1 MKTIIA
7 ILIILFAVPAF
18 AQTFGQLGFLTP
30 GAMVLEQNRI
40 RHEQIERNDRY
51 FNQNETLIDN
61 RGGKTTIYQRN
72 GNIVTGSDG
81 TVCVTTGSFTTCD

>member
-1 MKTIIA
+1 MKTIFA
-7 ILIILFAVPAF
+7 ILIILFAVPAL
-18 AQTFGQLGFLTP
+18 AQFLTP
-30 GAMVLEQNRI
+30 NDLIRQQNRI

-81 TVCVTTGSFTTCD
+81 TVCVTTGSFTTCN

>member
-1 MKTIIA
+1 MKTIFA
-7 ILIILFAVPAF
+7 ILLIILFSVPLY
-18 AQTFGQLGFLTP
+18 AQTFGQRGFLTP

-40 RHEQIERNDRY
+40 RQEQRNDRY

-81 TVCVTTGSFTTCD
+81 TVCVTTGSFTTCN